1 MKRAVSISIGDSS
14 RDKAV
19 EIELLGQK
27 VHIERIGTNGDMEK
41 AAQLYRELDGKV
53 AAFGVGGTDLAVSID
68 GKEYKLH
75 SVRSMVRYVEKTP
88 IVDGS
93 GLKYTLESKLASFI
107 DSQIGDFIQPRRALI
122 TSAMDRWG
130 MAQSFIEA
138 GYVYKFGDL
147 MFALGI
153 PIPLRSIA
161 LTKLIAALLLPIV
174 SRLPFEWL
182 YPTGS
187 SQNMR
192 TPKWPQHY
200 AWAKVIAGDA
210 HFIKRYMP
218 NRMDG
223 KVIVTNT
230 TTQEDV
236 ELFRQTGVSYLVT
249 STPVLDGRSF
259 GTNMME
265 AALVAVAGEGKTLT
279 RTRLKELLDQMG
291 FEPQIQKLN

>member
-1 MKRAVSISIGDSS
+1 MKRAVSVSIGDSS

-19 EIELLGQK
+19 EIELLGQQ
-27 VHIERIGTNGDMEK
+27 VRLERIGTNGDMEK
-41 AAQLYRELDGKV
+41 AAELYRQLDGKV
-53 AAFGVGGTDLAVSID
+53 DAFGVGGTDLAVSID

-75 SVRSMVRYVEKTP
+75 SVSALVRDVKNTP

-93 GLKYTLESKLASFI
+93 GLKHTLESNLGTFI
-107 DSQIGDFIQPRRALI
+107 DAQLGEFIQPRHALI

-130 MAQSFIEA
+130 MAKSFIDA
-138 GYVYKFGDL
+138 GYDYMFGDL

-153 PIPLRSIA
+153 PIPLRSVA
-161 LTKLIAALLLPIV
+161 LTKLIAAILLPVV

-187 SQNMR
+187 EQKVR

-200 AWAKVIAGDA
+200 AWAKVVAGDA

-218 NRMDG
+218 DNMNG

-236 ELFRQTGVSYLVT
+236 SLFRETGVSYLVT
-249 STPVLDGRSF
+249 STPVLEGRSF

-265 AALVAVAGEGKTLT
+265 AAMVAVAGQGKTLS
-279 RTRLKELLDQMG
+279 RAQLSELLDQMG
-291 FEPQIQKLN
+291 FKPQIQKLN

>member
-1 MKRAVSISIGDSS
+1 MKRAVSVSIGDSS

-19 EIELLGQK
+19 EIELLGQQ
-27 VHIERIGTNGDMEK
+27 VRLERIGTNGDMEK
-41 AAQLYRELDGKV
+41 AAELYRQLDGKV
-53 AAFGVGGTDLAVSID
+53 DAFGVGGTDLAVSID

-75 SVRSMVRYVEKTP
+75 SVSSIVRHVKQTP

-93 GLKYTLESKLASFI
+93 GLKHTLESNLGTFI
-107 DSQIGDFIQPRRALI
+107 DAQLGEFIQPKRALI

-130 MAQSFIEA
+130 MAKSFIDA
-138 GYVYKFGDL
+138 GYDYMFGDL

-153 PIPLRSIA
+153 PIPLRSVA
-161 LTKLIAALLLPIV
+161 LTKLIVAILLPIV

-187 SQNMR
+187 EQNVR

-200 AWAKVIAGDA
+200 AWAKVVAGDA

-218 NRMDG
+218 DNMNG

-236 ELFRQTGVSYLVT
+236 SLFRETGVSYLVT
-249 STPVLDGRSF
+249 STPVLEGRSF

-265 AALVAVAGEGKTLT
+265 AAMVAVAGQGKTLS
-279 RTRLKELLDQMG
+279 RGQLSELLDQMG
-291 FEPQIQKLN
+291 FKPQIQKLN